1 MPPDDGPGVDG
12 PSPGGAAGR
21 HPAAAVVLAA
31 GEGTRMRSALPKVLH
46 PIGGATLLGHAVTA
60 VAALAPEHLAVV
72 VGHGREQVC
81 VEVAAL
87 GERLGR
93 PVVAATQEQQL
104 GTGHAVG
111 CGLGALPAGL
121 AGPVLVTYGDVPLLE
136 PATLTDLLAEHVAA
150 GAAVSLLT
158 GEPADPAGYGRVL
171 RDAAGAVLGIV
182 EHADAT
188 PEQRAVR
195 EVNSGVYAFDAAFL
209 AAGLA
214 RLGRRNSQGE
224 LYLTDLVAAAVT
236 DGRAVR
242 AVPCGDPWQVQGVND
257 RVQLAEIRAE
267 LNRRVLRRWMLDGV
281 TVVDPATTWVDVGVR
296 LGRDVVLHPGT
307 QLHGGTTVDEGA
319 EIGPDTTLA
328 DCAVGTGAHVVRTHG
343 SASQIGPGATVGPF
357 AYLRPGARLG
367 ARGKIGT
374 FVEVKNSDIG
384 EGSKVPHLTYVG
396 DATIGE
402 ESNIGAASVFVNY
415 DGVRKHRTVVGSHV
429 RTGSDT
435 MFIAPVHVGD
445 GAYTGAGTVLRHDV
459 PAGALAVSAGA
470 QRVIEGWVEK
480 NRPGTPAAEAAG
492 RYRSGARPDPGS
504 EPEPDDGPGGPE
516 R

>member
-1 MPPDDGPGVDG
+1 MCSEV
-12 PSPGGAAGR
+12 
-21 HPAAAVVLAA
+21 
-31 GEGTRMRSALPKVLH
+31 PKVLH
-46 PIGGATLLGHAVTA
+46 TIGGATLLGHAIAA
-60 VAALAPEHLAVV
+60 VAALDPEHLAVV
-72 VGHGREQVC
+72 VGHGREHVC
-81 VEVAAL
+81 REVGAL
-87 GERLGR
+87 AERFGR
-93 PVVAATQEQQL
+93 PMSSAVQAQQL
-104 GTGHAVG
+104 GTGHAVQ
-111 CGLGALPAGL
+111 CGLDVLPPRLSGS
-121 AGPVLVTYGDVPLLE
+121 VLVTYGDVPLL
-136 PATLTDLLAEHVAA
+136 AADTLAELLAEHESA

-158 GEPADPAGYGRVL
+158 GEPADPTGYGRVL
-171 RDAAGAVLGIV
+171 RDPQGAVLGIV
-182 EHADAT
+182 EHRDAT

-214 RLGRRNSQGE
+214 GLDRHNSQGE
-224 LYLTDLVAAAVT
+224 LYLTDLVAAAVAA
-236 DGRAVR
+236 GHPVR
-242 AVPCGDPWQVQGVND
+242 AVPCRDPWQTEGIND
-257 RVQLAEIRAE
+257 RIQLAQIRAE
-267 LNRRVLRRWMLDGV
+267 LNRRVLRRWMLAGV
-281 TVVDPATTWVDVGVR
+281 TVVDPATTWIDVDVV

-307 QLHGGTTVDEGA
+307 QLHGATRVDDGA
-319 EIGPDTTLA
+319 AIGPDTTLT
-328 DCAVGTGAHVVRTHG
+328 DCTIGAGATVVRTHG
-343 SASQIGPGATVGPF
+343 SASQIGPGASVGPF

-435 MFIAPVHVGD
+435 MFIAPLHVGD
-445 GAYTGAGTVLRHDV
+445 GAYTGAGTILRHDV
-459 PAGALAVSAGA
+459 PAGALAVSAGS
-470 QRVIEGWVEK
+470 QRIIEGWVEK

-492 RYRSGARPDPGS
+492 RYRSGAAS
-504 EPEPDDGPGGPE
+504 EDGPDDGRGGPP